1 MRSWLAQHGFALR
14 DALGRFARPLVP
26 SLFNVVVIGVAVSLP
41 LSLYVA
47 VKNLGA
53 VTGQLDAEPQL
64 TLFMAPEASAEEA
77 EAVGARLAKHPAV
90 GKQRFVPKAEALD
103 GLKRNAGMTEIIDNL
118 GRNPL
123 PDAWIV
129 SGRGGDPATLESL
142 RQEAV
147 RWPKVDHAQLD
158 TAWARKLDTAVRV
171 GRAVTLLIAGLL
183 AVALAAVTFNTIRLQ
198 ILTRREEIEVS
209 KLIGATDGFIRR
221 PFLYFG
227 LFQGIAGGLA
237 ACGLVWAALAAL
249 QAQVGPALLALA
261 PEGGLLGL
269 ALPEAAA
276 VLGVASALGWLGAWL
291 SVTQHLWRIG

>member
-1 MRSWLAQHGFALR
+1 MRSWLAQHGFAFR
-14 DALGRFARPLVP
+14 DALGRFARHLVP
-26 SLFNVVVIGVAVSLP
+26 SVFNIVVIGVAVSLP
-41 LSLYVA
+41 LGLYVT

-64 TLFMAPEASAEEA
+64 TLFMVPEASAEEA
-77 EAVGARLAKHPAV
+77 EAVGARLAQHPAV
-90 GKQRFVPKAEALD
+90 GKQRFVPKTEALD

-227 LFQGIAGGLA
+227 LLQGIAGGLA

>member
-1 MRSWLAQHGFALR
+1 MRAWLAQHGFALR
-14 DALGRFARPLVP
+14 DALGRFGHHLLPAV
-26 SLFNVVVIGVAVSLP
+26 FNVVVIGVAVSLP

-64 TLFMAPEASAEEA
+64 TLFMAPDAGPEEA
-77 EAVGARLAKHPAV
+77 EAVGTRLAQHAAV
-90 GKQRFVPKAEALD
+90 GKHHFVPKAEALD
-103 GLKRNAGMTEIIDNL
+103 GLKRNAGMAEIIDNL

-129 SGRGGDPATLESL
+129 SGRGGDPAALEAL
-142 RQEAV
+142 RREAAG
-147 RWPKVDHAQLD
+147 WPKVDHAQLD

-171 GRAVTLLIAGLL
+171 GRAVTLLVAGLL

-227 LFQGIAGGLA
+227 LLQGIVGGLA
-237 ACGLVWAALAAL
+237 ACGLVWGALATL
-249 QAQVGPALLALA
+249 EAQVGPALLALA
-261 PEGGLLGL
+261 PDGGLMGL
-269 ALPEAAA
+269 EAREAAA
-276 VLGVASALGWLGAWL
+276 VLAAASGLGWLGAWL